1 MKWPLRRKLFLA
13 FGSLI
18 VLVLI
23 LGTVTFQ
30 RLNVIEELEAERDT
44 MQEISLHAEQLRAIT
59 LMSRRHEK
67 DFFARGGDEKYLK
80 QQQDTYAEFESIVDD
95 TLADVGTER
104 ETMRKLVQEA
114 KNKYGAYREAFD
126 AAAKAFRTAGT
137 HEYGLQADFRA
148 AAQEIEDLAERRKD
162 RQIAFLLLQ
171 TRRAEKD
178 FLLRDDAKHRDLLHQ
193 YANELRDY
201 VTTTQDPS
209 TPQLLAHLL
218 TYTSK
223 FDANFKAHQDL
234 VRLQGHLHEATE
246 AIDGALAKFQEQS
259 ALAKQAIV
267 AQSAEIHR
275 AARVMIVSM
284 FLATIL
290 LALGIA
296 RIFSN
301 QLTRAVSVLLDGTKR
316 IADGDLTVRVA
327 ATTSDELGE
336 LSRSF
341 NDMAGALGNL
351 SSNIRSAT
359 SSLKGMV
366 EELQATVAEQGA
378 SIQQQA
384 SSVAETV
391 ATVEELSRS
400 SNEVSATAGNVLSK
414 ATQSIET
421 SERGRSAIEQTISSM
436 NDVREQVQS
445 IASTI
450 LDLSE
455 KTQQISS
462 IIATV
467 DDFAEQSSLLALN
480 ASIEAARA
488 GEDGRAFS
496 VVAGEVKNLAEQS
509 QRATERVRSILNDI
523 RQTTHTAVM
532 VTEEG
537 SKRVDRGVQLVGEAG
552 RIIGDLTGSILDSA
566 ESAKQIA
573 GAAQQQSS
581 GIGQISIAM
590 SGIDGFSK
598 QNLDAIKQTATA
610 SQTLASV
617 AGQLSSTAQRYQ
629 L

>member
-18 VLVLI
+18 ALVLA
-23 LGTVTFQ
+23 LGTITFQ
-30 RLNVIEELEAERDT
+30 RLNVIEDLENERDA
-44 MQEISLHAEQLRAIT
+44 MQEITLHAEQMRS
-59 LMSRRHEK
+59 LMLLQRRNEK
-67 DFFARGGDEKYLK
+67 DFFMRGGDEKYLK
-80 QQQDTYAEFESIVDD
+80 LQQERHANFDELFDETLSIIGSSR
-95 TLADVGTER
+95 DV
-104 ETMRKLVQEA
+104 MRKVVLEVKA
-114 KNKYGAYREAFD
+114 KQMGYREAFD
-126 AAAKAFRTAGT
+126 AAAKAFRLAGT
-137 HEYGLQADFRA
+137 YEYGLESEFRA
-148 AAQEIEDLAERRKD
+148 AAHDIEDLAERRKD
-162 RQIAFLLLQ
+162 RQITLFLLQ
-171 TRRAEKD
+171 MRRSEKD
-178 FLLRDDAKHRDLLHQ
+178 YLMREELKYRDGVHQ
-193 YANELRDY
+193 AAGELRDY
-201 VTTTQDPS
+201 LATSVDPS
-209 TPQLLAHLL
+209 TPQLLALLL
-218 TYTSK
+218 TYLNK
-223 FDANFKAHQDL
+223 FEANVKAHQDL
-234 VRLQGHLHEATE
+234 ARLRVSLHESTE
-246 AIDGALAKFQEQS
+246 ATDDALTRFQEQS
-259 ALAKQAIV
+259 SAAKQAII
-267 AQSAEIHR
+267 AESNQTHR
-275 AARVMIVSM
+275 DARFMIVSM

-290 LALGIA
+290 LAAGIA
-296 RIFSN
+296 RMFSN
-301 QLTRAVSVLLDGTKR
+301 QMTKAVSVLLEGTKR
-316 IADGDLTVRVA
+316 IADGDLTARVTP
-327 ATTSDELGE
+327 TTSDELGE

-359 SSLKGMV
+359 GSLKGMV

-400 SNEVSATAGNVLSK
+400 SNEVSATAGSVLAK

-421 SERGRSAIEQTISSM
+421 SERGRSAIDQTIASM

-445 IASTI
+445 IAATI

>member
-1 MKWPLRRKLFLA
+1 
-13 FGSLI
+13 LI
-18 VLVLI
+18 ALVLI

-30 RLNVIEELEAERDT
+30 RLNVIEELEAERDAMHET
-44 MQEISLHAEQLRAIT
+44 ALHAEQMRSSL

-67 DFFARGGDEKYLK
+67 DFFMRGGDEKYLK
-80 QQQDTYAEFESIVDD
+80 RQEERYAEFESLVDE
-95 TLADVGTER
+95 TLAIVGSSNDVL
-104 ETMRKLVQEA
+104 RKLTLEA
-114 KNKYGAYREAFD
+114 KAKYGTYREAFE
-126 AAAKAFRTAGT
+126 AAAKTFRIAGT
-137 HEYGLQADFRA
+137 HEYGLEAEFRA
-148 AAQEIEDLAERRKD
+148 AAHEIEDIGERRKD
-162 RQIAFLLLQ
+162 RQITLLILQ
-171 TRRAEKD
+171 MRRAEKD
-178 FLLRDDAKHRDLLHQ
+178 FLMRDEAKYRDLVHQ
-193 YANELRDY
+193 YASELRDY
-201 VTTTQDPS
+201 VSASPDPS
-209 TPQLLAHLL
+209 TPQLLAQIL
-218 TYTSK
+218 TYTTK
-223 FDANFKAHQDL
+223 FESNFKAHL
-234 VRLQGHLHEATE
+234 ELNRLRSQLHEATE
-246 AIDGALAKFQEQS
+246 AADATLSRFQEQS
-259 ALAKQAIV
+259 LAAKAAILVQSVQIHRDARFMIV
-267 AQSAEIHR
+267 A
-275 AARVMIVSM
+275 M
-284 FLATIL
+284 FLATIM
-290 LALGIA
+290 LAAGVA
-296 RIFSN
+296 RAFSN
-301 QLTRAVSVLLDGTKR
+301 QLTRAVGNLLDATKR
-316 IADGDLTVRVA
+316 IADGDLTVRVTA
-327 ATTSDELGE
+327 ETSDELGE
-336 LSRSF
+336 LARSF
-341 NDMAGALGNL
+341 NDMSGALGNL

-400 SNEVSATAGNVLSK
+400 SNEVSATAGSVLSK

-421 SERGRSAIEQTISSM
+421 SERGRNAIEQTISSM
-436 NDVREQVQS
+436 NDVRDQVQS
-445 IASTI
+445 IAATI

>member
-18 VLVLI
+18 ALVLA
-23 LGTVTFQ
+23 LGTITFQ
-30 RLNVIEELEAERDT
+30 RLNVIEDLESQRDA
-44 MQEISLHAEQLRAIT
+44 MQEIALHAEQMRSSV

-67 DFFARGGDEKYLK
+67 DFFMRGGDEKYLK
-80 QQQDTYAEFESIVDD
+80 QQHERFAEFDVIVEE
-95 TLADVGTER
+95 TLGIVGTSR
-104 ETMRKLVQEA
+104 DALRKLVNEA
-114 KNKYGAYREAFD
+114 KTQHAAYRESFD

-137 HEYGLQADFRA
+137 HEYGLESEFRA
-148 AAQEIEDLAERRKD
+148 AAHEIEDIAERRKD
-162 RQIAFLLLQ
+162 RQITLLILQ
-171 TRRAEKD
+171 MRRAEKD
-178 FLLRDDAKHRDLLHQ
+178 YLMREEMKYRDLVHQ
-193 YANELRDY
+193 FANELRDY
-201 VTTTQDPS
+201 VSTSPEPS
-209 TPQLLAHLL
+209 TPQLLALVL
-218 TYTSK
+218 TYLTK
-223 FDANFKAHQDL
+223 FEANVKAHQD
-234 VRLQGHLHEATE
+234 VARLRGLLHEATE
-246 AIDGALAKFQEQS
+246 STDAALSRFQEQS
-259 ALAKQAIV
+259 AVAKQAIL
-267 AQSAEIHR
+267 AESTQTHR
-275 AARVMIVSM
+275 DARFMIVSM

-290 LALGIA
+290 LAAGVA
-296 RIFSN
+296 RAFSN
-301 QLTRAVSVLLDGTKR
+301 QLTRAVSVLLEGTKR

-400 SNEVSATAGNVLSK
+400 SNEVSATAGSVLAK

-421 SERGRSAIEQTISSM
+421 SERGRSAIDQSIASM

-445 IASTI
+445 IAATI

-598 QNLDAIKQTATA
+598 QNLDAIKQTAGA